1 LKPFLKIF
9 LRKNLYVLLA
19 AVFLLIAGY
28 LTNFILKSN
37 FTDTYWRN
45 SIQNFLQ
52 EREKDFIVVTK
63 NDSLVQNL
71 AGQQFGKDELSLLTA
86 KKYTLLLYEKES
98 GKYTLKFWNSQQVLP
113 PDSLL
118 NLTDGNYFFS
128 FQNGQYEF
136 VKRKLAGVNRRITAV
151 ALIPLRS
158 QYYIAISG
166 FKPEFVNFPAAENRF
181 HITQSHTGFPVV
193 SYFGNTLFFLEKKA
207 GASANSNNWI
217 SLVLILISILLLLML
232 VHNLSQSIVED
243 FGSLRGILFLIC
255 VVVLFRAV
263 MYLFPGLFNL
273 RQFELFDPAIYS
285 SSFVLSS
292 LGDLL
297 INSLLLCWIILF
309 VKLEIGDYKFPL
321 FRNKFKKWV
330 SVIVVLVSILFITF
344 EFSNIVRSLVA
355 DAVADARI
363 SFSVTNFFS
372 LTAYSFIGFIVL
384 ATLALSYFIITQIL
398 LNIISS
404 LVDVNNFLVYI
415 IIAFT
420 GLLLLTFAVKDPEQ
434 VSLDVIVLIW
444 LLVYIWLMQRKLFSS
459 LNLRL
464 NVSEVLFWLFIFS
477 ASISSIIF
485 FENKKIEIVQRQRT
499 AERISE
505 QTDPSSE
512 RLFSIAIAYIDND
525 FLFTNFGRLKDVSAN
540 AFLKDSLINSSYS
553 TYRKKYDMKIFTYDS
568 LEKPL
573 YNAQP
578 VSYDTLNTIFNIQ
591 GKAAGMDGLR
601 YYEKSFDK
609 YTYIYKKAIRN
620 PLGKS
625 IGYIFILSDLK
636 NDKGDE
642 LSPELFQQKREF
654 FPEYS
659 PVYSYAVYNK
669 GELIDYGNNY
679 PFPSFLTEEQ
689 IPKVDFERRAN
700 GSYDELWHRVTND
713 KIVVIAKKDNALIEA
728 VTLFAYLFNAFIIL
742 LVVVRL
748 AAMLITTRLHFSR
761 LRPYIQ
767 SNIRTQIHTA
777 IIFIS
782 LFSFVVIGTAT
793 IFFFIERYERS
804 NQNKLSDAIKV
815 GVRELQDNISP
826 PVFNDSLQEYV
837 FSPKENMGNILNTL
851 AEIHGIALNLYNLDG
866 DLKVSSNPFVY
877 DKGIL
882 SKKMDPIA
890 YYNLHDKNV
899 VEFFNNEKMA
909 RISYLSIYCPL
920 RDDRGNAYAY
930 LNIPSFTTR
939 DELKQEI
946 SNFLVA
952 IIILNAFIYLIAGT
966 IALFLTNRI
975 TSSFTLISEKM
986 RQVNLGKTNEQV
998 EWNRDDEIGGLV
1010 REYNKMVKQLEESAA
1025 ALGKSEREGAWR
1037 EMARQVAHEIKNPLT
1052 PMKLSIQYLQ
1062 KAIDNDT
1069 TNVKEM
1075 TASVA
1080 KTLVEQIDHLA
1091 KIAADFS
1098 QFANIGNPK
1107 LEAFD
1112 LHDML
1117 YSLSSLY
1124 ETTENMLFK
1133 WVPVHKKIMLYA
1145 DKTQLNRLFT
1155 NLLQNAVEAC
1165 ENNDKKVVSISEE
1178 LSGDNII
1185 IKVSDNGEGIPLQ
1198 TRSKIF
1204 MPNFTTKSSGTGLGL
1219 AMSKTIVEQAKG
1231 KIWFETQEKAG
1242 TTFFVELPVME
1253 VSSQ

>member
-1 LKPFLKIF
+1 M
-9 LRKNLYVLLA
+9 LLA
-19 AVFLLIAGY
+19 ALFLFIAGY

-52 EREKDFIVVTK
+52 EREKDFIAVTK

-71 AGQQFGKDELSLLTA
+71 AGQQFSKNELALLTA

-98 GKYTLKFWNSQQVLP
+98 SIRTLRFWNSQQVLP

-118 NLTDGNYFFS
+118 NLPDGNYFFS

-136 VKRKLAGVNRRITAV
+136 VKRKLAGDNRRITAV

-158 QYYIAISG
+158 QYYIDISG
-166 FKPEFVNFPAAENRF
+166 FKPEFVNFPAEENRF

-193 SYFGNTLFFLEKKA
+193 SHFGNTLFFLERRA
-207 GASANSNNWI
+207 GTSANSDNWI
-217 SLVLILISILLLLML
+217 SRVLILISILLLLMI
-232 VHNLSQSIVED
+232 VYNLSHSIGER
-243 FGSLRGILFLIC
+243 FGSLKGILFLIAM
-255 VVVLFRAV
+255 VVLFRSV
-263 MYLFPGLFNL
+263 VYIFPGLFNL

-285 SSFVLSS
+285 SGFVLSS

-297 INSLLLCWIILF
+297 INSLLFCWIILF
-309 VKLEIGDYKFPL
+309 VKQEIADYKFPI
-321 FRNKFKKWV
+321 FRNKFKKWFF
-330 SVIVVLVSILFITF
+330 IIIVLVCILFITF
-344 EFSNIVRSLVA
+344 VFSNILRSLVA
-355 DAVADARI
+355 DGI

-384 ATLALSYFIITQIL
+384 ATLALSYFFITQIL

-415 IIAFT
+415 IIAFA

-444 LLVYIWLMQRKLFSS
+444 LLVYLWLMQRKLFSS

-477 ASISSIIF
+477 ASISGIIF

-525 FLFTNFGRLKDVSAN
+525 FLFANLGRFKDLSAN

-573 YNAQP
+573 YNALP

-609 YTYIYKKAIRN
+609 YTYIYKKAIRD
-620 PLGKS
+620 PSGKTA
-625 IGYIFILSDLK
+625 GYIFILSDLK

-669 GELIDYGNNY
+669 NELIDFGNNY
-679 PFPSFLTEEQ
+679 PFPLFLTEDQ
-689 IPKVDFERRAN
+689 IPKVDFERRTN

-713 KIVVIAKKDNALIEA
+713 KIVVIAKKDNSLIEA

-742 LVVVRL
+742 LVIVRL
-748 AAMLITTRLHFSR
+748 VAMLITTRLHLSR
-761 LRPYIQ
+761 LRPYIR
-767 SNIRTQIHTA
+767 SNIRTQIHAT

-782 LFSFVVIGTAT
+782 LFSFVVIGAAT
-793 IFFFIERYERS
+793 IFFFIDRYERS
-804 NQNKLSDAIKV
+804 NQNRLNDAIKV
-815 GVRELQDNISP
+815 AVRELQDNISP

-837 FSPKENMGNILNTL
+837 FSPKENIGNILNTL

-882 SKKMDPIA
+882 SKKMDPLA
-890 YYNLHDKNV
+890 YYNLHQKNV
-899 VEFFNNEKMA
+899 VEFFNNEQMA

-930 LNIPSFTTR
+930 LNIPLFTTG

-952 IIILNAFIYLIAGT
+952 IIILNALIYLIAGT

-1010 REYNKMVKQLEESAA
+1010 KEYNKMVKQLEESAA

-1075 TASVA
+1075 TAGVA

-1133 WVPVHKKIMLYA
+1133 WVPVHKRIMLYA

-1178 LSGDNII
+1178 LIGDNII

-1231 KIWFETQEKAG
+1231 KIWFETQEKLG

-1253 VSSQ
+1253 VSP

>member
-1 LKPFLKIF
+1 MRRNFYL
-9 LRKNLYVLLA
+9 LLA
-19 AVFLLIAGY
+19 AALLFIAGY
-28 LTNFILKSN
+28 FTSFLLKSN
-37 FTDTYWRN
+37 FTDDYWRN

-52 EREKDFIVVTK
+52 EREGDFITLTK
-63 NDSLVQNL
+63 NDSLVRSL
-71 AGQQFGKDELSLLTA
+71 ASQQFSTDQLASLAA
-86 KKYTLLLYEKES
+86 KKYTLLLYEREGDVYS
-98 GKYTLKFWNSQQVLP
+98 LKFWNSQQVLP

-118 NLTDGNYFFS
+118 KLQDGNYFFS

-136 VKRKLAGVNRRITAV
+136 VKRKLAGENRRITAI
-151 ALIPLRS
+151 AIIPLRS

-166 FKPEFVNFPAAENRF
+166 FKPEFVNFPAAESRF
-181 HITQSHTGFPVV
+181 HITQARTEFSVR
-193 SYFGNTLFFLEKKA
+193 SSFGNILFFLARKE
-207 GASANSNNWI
+207 GANVYSSN
-217 SLVLILISILLLLML
+217 LVSRILFLISILLLLIV
-232 VHNLSQSIVED
+232 VHNLAQSIGEN
-243 FGSLRGILFLIC
+243 FGSLKGIAFLVLIIM
-255 VVVLFRAV
+255 LFRSIV
-263 MYLFPGLFNL
+263 YLFPRLFKL

-309 VKLEIGDYKFPL
+309 VKQEIGDYRFPL

-330 SVIVVLVSILFITF
+330 CIIVVLVTILFITF
-344 EFSNIVRSLVA
+344 VFSNILRSL
-355 DAVADARI
+355 VADARI

-384 ATLALSYFIITQIL
+384 ATLALSYFFITQTL
-398 LNIISS
+398 LNIIGS

-415 IIAFT
+415 VIAFA

-434 VSLDVIVLIW
+434 VSQDVIVLIW
-444 LLVYIWLMQRKLFSS
+444 LLIYIWLMQRKLFSS

-485 FENKKIEIVQRQRT
+485 FENKRIEIEQRERT
-499 AERISE
+499 AQRISE
-505 QTDPSSE
+505 QADPSSE
-512 RLFSIAIAYIDND
+512 RLFSIVLAYIDND
-525 FLFTNFGRLKDVSAN
+525 FLYSNFRRFKDAPTN

-553 TYRKKYDMKIFTYDS
+553 TYRTKYDMKIFTYDS

-573 YNAQP
+573 YNARP
-578 VSYDTLNTIFNIQ
+578 ISYDTLNTIFNIQ
-591 GKAAGMDGLR
+591 GKATGMDGLR

-620 PLGKS
+620 LS
-625 IGYIFILSDLK
+625 HNTVGYIFILSDLK
-636 NDKGDE
+636 KDKGDE
-642 LSPELFQQKREF
+642 LSPELFQQKKEF
-654 FPEYS
+654 FPDYS

-669 GELIDYGNNY
+669 NELIDYGNNY
-679 PFPSFLTEEQ
+679 PFPSFLTEGQ
-689 IPKVDFERRAN
+689 IPRVDFERRTN
-700 GSYDELWHRVTND
+700 GSYDELWHRVTSD
-713 KIVVIAKKDNALIEA
+713 IIVVIAKKDNSFIEA

-742 LVVVRL
+742 LLVVRL
-748 AAMLITTRLHFSR
+748 AAMLIATRLHLSR

-767 SNIRTQIHTA
+767 SNIRTQIHTT

-782 LFSFVVIGTAT
+782 LFSFIVIGAAT
-793 IFFFIERYERS
+793 IFFFSNRYERS
-804 NQNKLSDAIKV
+804 NQNRLSDEIKV
-815 GVRELQDNISP
+815 AVKELQDNISA
-826 PVFNDSLQEYV
+826 PVYNDSLQEYM
-837 FSPKENMGNILNTL
+837 FSPKENLESILNNL

-866 DLKVSSNPFVY
+866 DLKFSSNPFVY

-890 YYNLHDKNV
+890 YYNLHEKNL
-899 VEFFNNEKMA
+899 VEFFNDEKMA

-920 RDDRGNAYAY
+920 RDANGNAYAY
-930 LNIPSFTTR
+930 LNIPSFTTGG
-939 DELKQEI
+939 ELKQEI

-952 IIILNAFIYLIAGT
+952 IIILNALIYLIAGT

-1010 REYNKMVKQLEESAA
+1010 KEYNKMVKKLEESAA

-1062 KAIDNDT
+1062 KAVDNDT
-1069 TNVKEM
+1069 ANVKEM
-1075 TASVA
+1075 TAGVA

-1098 QFANIGNPK
+1098 QFANIGNSK
-1107 LEAFD
+1107 LETFD

-1124 ETTENMLFK
+1124 ETTENLLFK
-1133 WVPVHKKIMLYA
+1133 WVPVHKRIMVNA

-1165 ENNDKKVVSISEE
+1165 ENKDKKVVSISEE
-1178 LSGDNII
+1178 LRDDHII

-1231 KIWFETQEKAG
+1231 KIWFETQEEAG
-1242 TTFFVELPVME
+1242 TTFFVELPVVE
-1253 VSSQ
+1253 VGY